1 MFGDLI
7 PSISSIRRRPLFHN
21 QKRFAYYRFHKRVGK
36 GSWNK
41 YVERF
46 KPPRSIENTQRLIFN
61 YEPTYSEK
69 KASCSWQW
77 LLPKKIAQAT
87 TSDEVLNVW
96 VYYRHKRKKSYHYLK
111 VLKRLVDVGTCSTN
125 DWRFKLI
132 TSRVQ
137 NKINTFL
144 NLPRICYYYGRLK
157 ATAQLEGM
165 SKMINHR
172 LSCYLPHQL
181 ILILRS
187 FALCE
192 LQDKQLFC
200 KIREQLKPH
209 VRTLSFSHLSV
220 IAQSYASCM
229 IHDFLFLSVLAD
241 EVMLRVKLCN
251 ERTGGRLSQ
260 YNLGVEETPAA
271 VTEEAPMMSGLDMD
285 NTLVQHKREQFC
297 YYPQMESLVDIA
309 VSFANLK
316 FQNYLFFDYVS
327 RLTIYM
333 LKDPHK
339 NVLNPYLLEKI
350 ATSFCK
356 LKINDVIL
364 FEHILRHIRIYT
376 YDYPPQVLC
385 TIGWLFSSIL
395 PLHYGAINRI
405 YKKMMLHIYQNASI
419 LTMDALT
426 KFSSFVQ
433 KGTTNDRTKKEFL
446 FRVNDLIK
454 KADNKYCK
462 MMYDVPRLLEILSLH
477 ELLDQDSFQI
487 MCKHMHGN
495 IKYFEPCDFNRAA
508 RALNHAKNKFNF
520 EDEKIVNALARNVI
534 KQHDLFHI
542 IDYHQ
547 FCKAI
552 LNTTGLKDT
561 YKISLFKY
569 HNSRSHFNM
578 TPLVVCLLACLWMA
592 ASTTAHMFS
601 HPPSKKTLTSHPLL
615 KRASNPEE
623 EDNYYTMQD
632 VLGVPLKREDH
643 PILYD
648 DLPDKMKNKMVDN
661 TDVQKVNRLKFIA
674 RTNAFKNFQKNYQKK
689 ESTVEQL
696 YNHMR
701 EIISVALS
709 IPVEEVNLHDIN
721 MLLAKWRMLSR
732 ERINPDEQNND
743 ERYFKSVKRHDT
755 NPSSVTPSIVTK
767 HTEEVRE
774 RNDRGNFFI
783 DPDYFLQL
791 VL

>member
-7 PSISSIRRRPLFHN
+7 PCLSSSVKRRPLFHN

-36 GSWNK
+36 GSWSK

-96 VYYRHKRKKSYHYLK
+96 VYYRHKRKKSYHYMK

-165 SKMINHR
+165 SKMLNHR

-200 KIREQLKPH
+200 KIRDQLKPH
-209 VRTLSFSHLSV
+209 VRTLSFSQLSA

-229 IHDFLFLSVLAD
+229 IHDFLFLSVVAE
-241 EVMLRVKLCN
+241 EVILRVKLCN
-251 ERTGGRLSQ
+251 ERSYDRLGEYNAGG
-260 YNLGVEETPAA
+260 GETAA
-271 VTEEAPMMSGLDMD
+271 VGEEGPLLHDLATE
-285 NTLVQHKREQFC
+285 NNLVQHKREQFC

-316 FQNYLFFDYVS
+316 FQNYLFFDYIS

-333 LKDPHK
+333 LKNPDT
-339 NVLNPYLLEKI
+339 NILNPYLIEKI
-350 ATSFCK
+350 ASSFCK
-356 LKINDVIL
+356 LKINDVML
-364 FEHILRHIRIYT
+364 FEYILKHIRIYT

-385 TIGWLFSSIL
+385 TIGCLFSSIL

-405 YKKMMLHIYQNASI
+405 YKKMMQHIYENASI
-419 LTMDALT
+419 LTMDSLT
-426 KFSSFVQ
+426 KFSSFVH
-433 KGTTNDRTKKEFL
+433 KGTTSDGTKKEFL
-446 FRVNDLIK
+446 FRVNDLVK
-454 KADNKYCK
+454 KVDNKYSK
-462 MMYDVPRLLEILSLH
+462 MMYDVPRILEVLSFH

-508 RALNHAKNKFNF
+508 RALSQVKKKFNF
-520 EDEKIVNALARNVI
+520 EDDKIVNALARNAI

-552 LNTTGLKDT
+552 LHISGLKDI
-561 YKISLFKY
+561 YKISLVKY
-569 HNSRSHFNM
+569 HNSVPFFGFNEL
-578 TPLVVCLLACLWMA
+578 TLEVDVPSQEKQNARKYKKGTIRFSNKKLEQEYPLHKALA
-592 ASTTAHMFS
+592 
-601 HPPSKKTLTSHPLL
+601 
-615 KRASNPEE
+615 
-623 EDNYYTMQD
+623 
-632 VLGVPLKREDH
+632 
-643 PILYD
+643 
-648 DLPDKMKNKMVDN
+648 
-661 TDVQKVNRLKFIA
+661 
-674 RTNAFKNFQKNYQKK
+674 NA
-689 ESTVEQL
+689 
-696 YNHMR
+696 
-701 EIISVALS
+701 
-709 IPVEEVNLHDIN
+709 
-721 MLLAKWRMLSR
+721 
-732 ERINPDEQNND
+732 
-743 ERYFKSVKRHDT
+743 
-755 NPSSVTPSIVTK
+755 
-767 HTEEVRE
+767 
-774 RNDRGNFFI
+774 
-783 DPDYFLQL
+783 
-791 VL
+791 